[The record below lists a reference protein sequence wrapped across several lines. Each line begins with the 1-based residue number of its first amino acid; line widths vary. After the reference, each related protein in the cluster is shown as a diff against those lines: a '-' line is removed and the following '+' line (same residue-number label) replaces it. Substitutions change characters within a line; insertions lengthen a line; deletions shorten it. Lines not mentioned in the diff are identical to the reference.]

1 MNVKEIRKVALVGS
15 GIMGAEIGAH
25 VLSAGYELTVYT
37 RTASSAEGLLAK
49 GASWA
54 QSPAAAASSADVV
67 LTCVGLP
74 QDVEEVYL
82 GSDGILG
89 AARKG
94 TWLVDLTTSSPSLA
108 RDIHEAA
115 QVDGINA
122 VDCPM
127 TCGQHGAQAGPLTLF
142 VGATEDYVAPIM
154 SVLETFSSKRF
165 FFGSAG
171 AGQSAKLC
179 NQVALAANMAGMCD
193 AMALAEQSGLDIA
206 QVREAIMSGMGGSV
220 ALDNLGA
227 RVLEE
232 DWNPGFLSTH
242 MRKDLV
248 LALIASEDLDITLP
262 ATETSY
268 ILFDTLCKIGGARL
282 GTQALALL
290 YRDEASAVAA
300 GLDWSVFAQEQPVE
314 EEHHCCGGHGHGEG
328 HGDGCCG
335 GHGHGH
341 GHGEG
346 HGDGCCGG
354 HAHGEGHG
362 DGCCGGHGHGH
373 GGGHH
378 CHHDHDEER

>member
-1 MNVKEIRKVALVGS
+1 MSNKNIRRVALVGC
-15 GIMGAEIGAH
+15 GIMGAEVGAH
-25 VLSAGYELTVYT
+25 VMDAGFDLIVYT
-37 RTASSAEGLLAK
+37 RTAKSAEGLLAR

-54 QSPAAAASSADVV
+54 QSPAAATANADVV

-82 GSDGILG
+82 GPDGILG

-115 QVDGINA
+115 QVEGINA

-127 TCGQHGAQAGPLTLF
+127 TGGQAGAKAGTLTLF
-142 VGATEDYVAPIM
+142 VGAKEDYVEPIM
-154 SVLETFSSKRF
+154 GVLESFSAKRY

-193 AMALAEQSGLDIA
+193 AFALAEQSGLDIA
-206 QVREAIMSGMGGSV
+206 QVRDAIMDGMGGSV
-220 ALDNLGA
+220 AMDNLGA
-227 RVLEE
+227 RVLDE
-232 DWNPGFLSTH
+232 DWKPGFMSMH

-248 LALIASEDLDITLP
+248 LALLASEDLDITLP

-268 ILFDTLCKIGGARL
+268 ILYDTLCKIGGPKM

-300 GLDWSVFAQEQPVE
+300 GLDWSVFAQEQDQQ

-328 HGDGCCG
+328 HG
-335 GHGHGH
+335 
-341 GHGEG
+341 

-354 HAHGEGHG
+354 QGHGE
-362 DGCCGGHGHGH
+362 
-373 GGGHH
+373 GHH
-378 CHHDHDEER
+378 CHHEHGGER